1 MIYIIIFG
9 VIILMLVIGY
19 YFFHMTCNKNS
30 KIINNIIRKNTESCR
45 AKGDQIKAITL
56 LKKYDVKDL
65 YINSF
70 DNLKLHGTFI
80 EAKKAKRLLIC
91 SHGYKGSFLLDF
103 CYLIE
108 FFLENNT
115 SLLLIDQR
123 ACSKS
128 EGKYITFGALEKHD
142 LVNWINYMDNL
153 VDLPIYLYGISLGS
167 STTLM
172 ALGENIPKINGV
184 IADCGY
190 SSMKNIFSDLA
201 KSWFHIPAFPFIS
214 IVGIYTRI
222 FAHFKMKDAD
232 AVKALENNT
241 VPILFIH
248 GKEDDFVKPIN
259 TVLNYNATKG
269 EKEIMWVEKA
279 KHAESSKLENV
290 KYQEKLKEFFKKYD
304 A

>member
-1 MIYIIIFG
+1 MIYLLIIILF
-9 VIILMLVIGY
+9 ILVIGY
-19 YFFHMTCNKNS
+19 YFFCMACYNKS
-30 KIINNIIRKNTESCR
+30 KLINTIIKKNTESCR
-45 AKGDQIKAITL
+45 TKEDQLKTISL
-56 LKKYDVKDL
+56 LKKYEVKDL

-70 DNLKLHGTFI
+70 DNLNLHGTFI

-91 SHGYKGSFLLDF
+91 SHGYRSNFVLDF

-128 EGKYITFGALEKHD
+128 EGKYITFGALEKRD
-142 LVNWINYMDNL
+142 LVGWINYMNNMTT
-153 VDLPIYLYGISLGS
+153 LPIYLYGISLGS

-190 SSMKNIFSDLA
+190 SSMKNIFRDLC
-201 KSWFHIPAFPFIS
+201 KSWFHIPSFPILN
-214 IVGIYTRI
+214 IIGIYTMI
-222 FAHFKMKDAD
+222 FGHFKMKDAD
-232 AVKALENNT
+232 ALKALENNQ

-259 TVLNYNATKG
+259 TILNYNVTKG
-269 EKEIMWVEKA
+269 DKEIMWVENARHADSA
-279 KHAESSKLENV
+279 KVDSE
-290 KYQEKLKEFFKKYD
+290 KYKEKVTLFFKKYD
-304 A
+304 S